1 MTRRYELFVFG
12 DGDDYD
18 SVVRLNRFRA
28 AHPEWSVGYDGSA
41 DLWRAHR
48 DLECGSETHVRY
60 RLVDLLNVLESL
72 PSWRGEES

>member
-1 MTRRYELFVFG
+1 MRRRYELFVFG
-12 DGDDYD
+12 NGEDIDQVPRLNQFRAVHPDWQIGYD
-18 SVVRLNRFRA
+18 S
-28 AHPEWSVGYDGSA
+28 SA

-72 PSWRGEES
+72 PS